1 MKSEKRFLLICSTYM
16 RLIMTYIPKTEK
28 EHKEFLEMSKYHL
41 KSFGFHSILKGVP
54 MSEENLETAKNHCT
68 KLWGYSRSRMYVMY
82 RGKKTGRGYCTL
94 KKDAHSFDIYTRNVT
109 YRRWRKK

>member
-1 MKSEKRFLLICSTYM
+1 M

-28 EHKEFLEMSKYHL
+28 EHKEFLEMSKYSMN
-41 KSFGFHSILKGVP
+41 SFGFHSTLKGVP

-82 RGKKTGRGYCTL
+82 RGKKTGRGYGTL